1 MMPAGPL
8 MVEHRLIE
16 RMVLL
21 MQGELR
27 NIEETCKVDVFFIDT
42 AVDFLRTYADRCHH
56 GKEEDILFRDL
67 AKKKLAQEHRTIMDE
82 LLQEHIYARQ
92 NVGAL
97 FNSRLSY
104 SMDDQSA
111 ADEMAKRL
119 RALTDLYPK
128 HIQKED
134 KRFFVPCMAYFSR
147 EEMDAMLKEFSEFDR
162 KMIHDKYKAVVEK
175 TEKSEK
181 SG

>member
-8 MVEHRLIE
+8 MIEHRLIE
-16 RMVLL
+16 RMVRL

-27 NIEETCKVDVFFIDT
+27 NIEETEKVDVFFIDT

-67 AKKKLAQEHRTIMDE
+67 AKKKLDLEHKRTMDE
-82 LLQEHIYARQ
+82 LLEEHIFARQ

-97 FNSRLSY
+97 HNARLSY
-104 SMDDQSA
+104 SKGDLSA
-111 ADEMAKRL
+111 ADEIGKRL

-128 HIQKED
+128 HIKKED
-134 KRFFVPCMAYFSR
+134 KRFFVPCMSYFSK
-147 EEMDAMLKEFSEFDR
+147 EERDAMLEEFFEFDR
-162 KMIHDKYKAVVEK
+162 KMIHDKYKAVVER
-175 TEKSEK
+175 TEKDRK
-181 SG
+181 LG

>member
-1 MMPAGPL
+1 
-8 MVEHRLIE
+8 
-16 RMVLL
+16 
-21 MQGELR
+21 
-27 NIEETCKVDVFFIDT
+27 
-42 AVDFLRTYADRCHH
+42 
-56 GKEEDILFRDL
+56 
-67 AKKKLAQEHRTIMDE
+67 MDE
-82 LLQEHIYARQ
+82 LLQEHVYARQ

-111 ADEMAKRL
+111 TDEIAKRL
-119 RALTDLYPK
+119 KALTDLYPK

-147 EEMDAMLKEFSEFDR
+147 EEKDAMLKEFSEFDR